1 MEFVALAALSLAG
14 TWLALPLGR
23 SAGIAL
29 LGRLGQ
35 GYLAGA
41 LLAGFVASLF
51 ERFGVTVYAW
61 PLFIAVALA
70 AAAAIVR
77 EIRHGPV
84 PPTRR
89 RPIGL
94 VMPLFLVV
102 ALAHFA
108 LAWLETGDRAPFPW
122 DAWTTWLYRARAW
135 FLEPGVAFAPVTD
148 GTATGPLEVG
158 GARYPAAIPG
168 LVTWLAR
175 LGGDWS
181 WPRVLAAWPCA
192 YLAAMLAFAA
202 FADHA
207 LYSRRIAGVAAAIL
221 ASTPL
226 LATHAQLAGYADL
239 WAFGALLLALAAAFE
254 WRRTGRWDARILV
267 LLVLPLATKVEGVVW
282 LALLASAVSLVARP
296 RLFGPI
302 VLIGAL
308 ALAGAAFAWPG
319 GIELMEGRLVLN
331 NELVRIP
338 YLGETPLDVNPLLQ
352 PLARATLLGGS
363 FGVTMW
369 AVLAAIPC
377 ALLLRGAA
385 LARHGTDREAWR
397 IVALFGLLSAAFVLA
412 LFAFTI
418 AGRWALDQTALG
430 RVAMQ
435 LLPAWVLAAA
445 RVFEPLDPTA
455 RARR

>member
-14 TWLALPLGR
+14 TWVALPLGR

-35 GYLAGA
+35 GYFAGA
-41 LLAGFVASLF
+41 LVAGFVASLF
-51 ERFGVTVYAW
+51 ERFGVTAYAW
-61 PLFIAVALA
+61 PLFVAVGLA

-77 EIRHGPV
+77 EIRRGPI

-89 RPIGL
+89 RPIG
-94 VMPLFLVV
+94 VAMPLFLVV

-108 LAWLETGDRAPFPW
+108 LAWLETGERALFPW
-122 DAWTTWLYRARAW
+122 DAWTNWLYRARAW
-135 FLEPGVAFAPVTD
+135 FLEPGVGFEPVID
-148 GTATGPLEVG
+148 GSATGPLEVG
-158 GARYPAAIPG
+158 GAHYPAAIPG
-168 LVTWLAR
+168 LATWLAR

-192 YLAAMLAFAA
+192 YLASMLAFAA

-207 LYSRRIAGVAAAIL
+207 LYSRRVAAVAAIVL

-267 LLVLPLATKVEGVVW
+267 LLALPLATKVEGLVW
-282 LALLASAVSLVARP
+282 LALLGLVLALVARP
-296 RLFGPI
+296 RLVGSI
-302 VLIGAL
+302 VLVAAL
-308 ALAGAAFAWPG
+308 AVAGAAFAWPG
-319 GIELMEGRLVLN
+319 GVELLDGRLVLN
-331 NELVRIP
+331 TELVRIP
-338 YLGETPLDVNPLLQ
+338 YLGETPLGINPLLR

-363 FGVTMW
+363 FGVTLW
-369 AVLAAIPC
+369 AVLAAIVC
-377 ALLLRGAA
+377 ALPLRDAA
-385 LARHGTDREAWR
+385 FARHGSDREAWR
-397 IVALFGLLSAAFVLA
+397 VVSIFGLVSAAFVLA

-418 AGRWALDQTALG
+418 AGRWALDQTAIG

-435 LLPAWVLAAA
+435 LLPAWVLVAA
-445 RVFEPLDPTA
+445 RVFEPLDPAA